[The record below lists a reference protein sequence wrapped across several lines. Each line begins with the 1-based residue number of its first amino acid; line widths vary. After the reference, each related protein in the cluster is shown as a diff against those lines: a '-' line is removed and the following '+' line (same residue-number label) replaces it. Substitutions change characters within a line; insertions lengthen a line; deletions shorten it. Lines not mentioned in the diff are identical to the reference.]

1 MIATIQQLGSEKGII
16 FPEHIL
22 SNLNLHTGDNV
33 EVNIVNEKIVIEL
46 VSLKYPKYNI
56 GELIGRMP
64 EDYQPE
70 ETDWGAP
77 IGKEVW

>member
-1 MIATIQQLGSEKGII
+1 MITTIQQLGSEKGII

-33 EVNIVNEKIVIEL
+33 EVNIINEKIVIEL
-46 VSLKYPKYNI
+46 VSLKHPKYDI
-56 GELIGRMP
+56 TELISRMSK
-64 EDYQPE
+64 DYQPE

-77 IGKEVW
+77 TGKEVW